1 MRVLRLA
8 LLLAATSAFIP
19 AAHAQQDSAGARN
32 EVRFSQ
38 MEESLRK
45 IQGRLEELDYENRR
59 LREALDRF
67 QQDTNIRMTDLEAR
81 PAGEATVTSAETPA
95 EAPAATQEQT
105 LKTPAATSAGAKP
118 KFATPREQYDHAF
131 RLLNQTQYDE
141 AGKSFESFIATYPG
155 DPLIGNAYYWAGE
168 TYYVRQNF
176 TQAADYFRQGYEAL
190 PAGPKAG
197 DNLLKLGMALNNLQ
211 KSTEACVVLKQV
223 IAKFGSTS
231 GSIKNKAEQER
242 ARAGCK

>member
-1 MRVLRLA
+1 
-8 LLLAATSAFIP
+8 P
-19 AAHAQQDSAGARN
+19 AQ
-32 EVRFSQ
+32 
-38 MEESLRK
+38 
-45 IQGRLEELDYENRR
+45 ELK
-59 LREALDRF
+59 
-67 QQDTNIRMTDLEAR
+67 
-81 PAGEATVTSAETPA
+81 
-95 EAPAATQEQT
+95 APAA
-105 LKTPAATSAGAKP
+105 AASTGASKS

-131 RLLNQTQYDE
+131 RLLNQTQYDA
-141 AGKSFESFIATYPG
+141 AGKAFEDFIAAYPG

-168 TYYVRQNF
+168 TFYVRQNF

>member
-1 MRVLRLA
+1 MRVLHLAALLA
-8 LLLAATSAFIP
+8 LSTAFIP
-19 AAHAQQDSAGARN
+19 AAHAQQSAEGART

-38 MEESLRK
+38 MEETLRK
-45 IQGRLEELDYENRR
+45 VQGRLEELDYENRR

-67 QQDTNIRMTDLEAR
+67 QQDTNLRITDLEAR
-81 PAGEATVTSAETPA
+81 PVGEAAAVAATE
-95 EAPAATQEQT
+95 EAPAAEE
-105 LKTPAATSAGAKP
+105 PAPAPVKAASSAKQQQ
-118 KFATPREQYDHAF
+118 FATPREQYDHAF

-141 AGKSFESFIATYPG
+141 AGKAFEGFIASYPG

-223 IAKFGSTS
+223 IAKFGATS